1 MMIFMFVPAPGRLLA
16 TSLSTSCI
24 CLIWL
29 ERFGLRIETFETFGF
44 QKWTWPRCIGIFI
57 GFVGRCAS
65 GRSPGERSV
74 LFVTTNGATI
84 PALGFGTYG
93 MPRSDMLAN
102 DPGSAERRGLPF
114 RHGTNLSE

>member
-1 MMIFMFVPAPGRLLA
+1 
-16 TSLSTSCI
+16 
-24 CLIWL
+24 
-29 ERFGLRIETFETFGF
+29 
-44 QKWTWPRCIGIFI
+44 
-57 GFVGRCAS
+57 
-65 GRSPGERSV
+65 V